1 MARNAHCCLHPP
13 VNVESCGGVHSTEVL
28 DAPRNSLALVLLLN
42 SSLPNTHTFRP
53 FRPEAYDGQ
62 LAYAYAKRGQVLLA
76 EEWAK
81 REASEQH
88 PQPPHIKFLS
98 CHPGWVATPGV
109 DAAYGKAG
117 AWLLAPLRTGR
128 QGGEGV
134 AWLAAVAGEELEPGG
149 FYLDRA
155 PQLKHLPGGWFL
167 NRGGKAT
174 HNTAEEAAELVPS
187 LEQIVV
193 GSGGGDSS
201 GACLESSSSLSK

>member
-1 MARNAHCCLHPP
+1 MQTSSIA
-13 VNVESCGGVHSTEVL
+13 VSTL
-28 DAPRNSLALVLLLN
+28 LLLN
-42 SSLPNTHTFRP
+42 EHTHISNT
-53 FRPEAYDGQ
+53 RPEAYDGQ

-88 PQPPHIKFLS
+88 PQPSHVKFVS

-109 DAAYGKAG
+109 DAAYGKVG

-155 PQLKHLPGGWFL
+155 PQLRHLPGGWFL

-174 HNTAEEAAELVPS
+174 HNTAEEIAELVPS

-193 GSGGGDSS
+193 EIGGSDSA